1 MEDSIHERG
10 KAIENLFFAEADQKL
25 LDKLRQELAS
35 EESRD
40 GLAAASGIQ
49 DVAVLDQL
57 LANQITPASLTCV
70 GLIPLV
76 AVAWAD
82 GVMQDGEKN
91 AILQAADI
99 AGVKMATPSY
109 ATLDRWLRV
118 RPEPELLESWKA
130 YIAAIKGNLDPSA
143 MNQLKHSILERA
155 ETVAQAAGGFLG
167 LGNKVSNS
175 ERKVLDELAAAFD

>member
-25 LDKLRQELAS
+25 LDKLKQELAS

-40 GLAAASGIQ
+40 ALAAASGIT
-49 DVAVLDQL
+49 DVAVLDKL
-57 LANQITPASLTCV
+57 LANQITPATLTCV

-99 AGVKMATPSY
+99 AGVKMDTSGY
-109 ATLDRWLRV
+109 ETLEKWLRV
-118 RPEPELLESWKA
+118 KPESELLDSWKA
-130 YIAAIKGNLDPSA
+130 YIAAVKSNLDPA
-143 MNQLKHSILERA
+143 ALTQLKQSIMERA
-155 ETVAQAAGGFLG
+155 ESVAEAAGGFLG
-167 LGNKVSNS
+167 LGNKVSDS
-175 ERKVLDELAAAFD
+175 ERKVLDELSAAFD